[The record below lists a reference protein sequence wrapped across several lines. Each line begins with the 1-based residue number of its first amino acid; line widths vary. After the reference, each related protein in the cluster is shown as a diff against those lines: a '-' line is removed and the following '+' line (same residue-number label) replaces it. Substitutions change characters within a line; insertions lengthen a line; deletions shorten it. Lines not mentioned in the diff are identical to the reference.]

1 MPTMEPDLAQP
12 PPAPKF
18 HVSSASPALIER
30 ARQLYAAYTANAHN
44 LNYQGK
50 PCPPWDELGESV
62 QSHWCA
68 TALSDAPSSICAR
81 FQVYSITS
89 YGMPVYATADRLQ
102 ADVVLRP
109 GDSTKNVEWSRYT
122 PNGEIRM
129 TVTAPDT
136 IHWFMENLGKEVDVL
151 LGPKGAL
158 PGHPEFAK
166 IS

>member
-1 MPTMEPDLAQP
+1 MEPGRTPP

-30 ARQLYAAYTANAHN
+30 ARQLYTAYTANAHN
-44 LNYQGK
+44 LNHQGK

-68 TALSDAPSSICAR
+68 TALLGSPGSICAR
-81 FQVYSITS
+81 FVVYAVTS

-122 PNGEIRM
+122 PNSEIRM
-129 TVTAPDT
+129 SVTMPAV
-136 IHWFMENLGKEVDVL
+136 IAWFTENLGKEVDIL
-151 LGPKGAL
+151 IGPQGAL

-166 IS
+166 PIA